1 MGLMDMSLIAGMVD
15 LAGLDPIVGIHQAGL
30 VLEPDPVSVLVVM
43 EVVTEVVLVVIL
55 EVHMEVDWAG
65 IIEGIRHLAGTLA
78 VMGHMVMALGL
89 VVGMAVLPMGVLDM
103 CVIVVSVVQ
112 GLAMVEVAVM
122 ILQLV
127 VVMGQVGVYT
137 GLEVDMAVVGQVVL
151 GLVDTIHMGDR

>member
-1 MGLMDMSLIAGMVD
+1 MGLMDMSLIAGMAD
-15 LAGLDPIVGIHQAGL
+15 LVGLDPIVGIRQAGL
-30 VLEPDPVSVLVVM
+30 VLELDPVSVLVVM
-43 EVVTEVVLVVIL
+43 EVVTEVVLVVIM

-65 IIEGIRHLAGTLA
+65 IIEGIRHLVGTLA

-103 CVIVVSVVQ
+103 CVIVVSGVQ

-127 VVMGQVGVYT
+127 VVMGQAGVYM
-137 GLEVDMAVVGQVVL
+137 GLEVDMVVVGQVVL
-151 GLVDTIHMGDR
+151 GLADTIHMGDR